1 MRGSA
6 LVTAVRLLPI
16 VVLLALLACGESSDD
31 PTPVPAAASSGGG
44 DQTGAQVESV
54 GQLDQPTPIGAA
66 ALDSEQTQAGSPS
79 TPEPPAATGP
89 PQRSPVPPQAQ
100 AMPLQVIYRTAKNL
114 DNAPDGSSDVLAK
127 LVAHST
133 LIVIGTT
140 SNAEPREERIPGR
153 LPSDPSKPD
162 PNYTMIG
169 NVYEVEVERY
179 LKGSGDTTLPVIQ
192 SIGYEAIIPGP
203 GNTPGRLT
211 QGRDTPPHLLL
222 GKSSRYLLFLSEQ
235 GDDAP
240 GLWMGAVH
248 PYKFLMSDGRAKV
261 ESPVGTLD
269 GAFPDRTEAEFV
281 SLVESLITGNIAVE
295 IPRMAAFGIPDGV
308 RWVLESVDGS
318 PLIDGTFAS
327 LTVQGDQY
335 GGFDGCNS
343 FGGRREDGTQVAK
356 PTVRSRLRVRLR
368 RSCCARVLTASWNRR
383 THTRMH

>member
-140 SNAEPREERIPGR
+140 SDAEPRVERIPGR

-211 QGRDTPPHLLL
+211 QGRDTTPPPAS
-222 GKSSRYLLFLSEQ
+222 GQEQ
-235 GDDAP
+235 P
-240 GLWMGAVH
+240 LPAV
-248 PYKFLMSDGRAKV
+248 P
-261 ESPVGTLD
+261 E
-269 GAFPDRTEAEFV
+269 RT
-281 SLVESLITGNIAVE
+281 G
-295 IPRMAAFGIPDGV
+295 
-308 RWVLESVDGS
+308 
-318 PLIDGTFAS
+318 
-327 LTVQGDQY
+327 
-335 GGFDGCNS
+335 
-343 FGGRREDGTQVAK
+343 
-356 PTVRSRLRVRLR
+356 
-368 RSCCARVLTASWNRR
+368 
-383 THTRMH
+383 